1 MQLPQAAP
9 LLPRLP
15 QALRRLP
22 QQAACARAVALERRR
37 HHGQAR
43 RRWPLRRGGRRLE
56 RGGRPSAQAGSMG
69 GGQAERG
76 DAGVEVEGG
85 RGGGLERGEQ
95 RVGDA
100 HAQLQQRPSVYM
112 YYRLDGVDAW
122 RPPGVPARDGLV
134 LLLMMYSSSRL
145 V

>member
-22 QQAACARAVALERRR
+22 QEAACARAVALERRR

-43 RRWPLRRGGRRLE
+43 RRRPLRRGGRRLE
-56 RGGRPSAQAGSMG
+56 GGVR
-69 GGQAERG
+69 
-76 DAGVEVEGG
+76 
-85 RGGGLERGEQ
+85 
-95 RVGDA
+95 
-100 HAQLQQRPSVYM
+100 RPSVC
-112 YYRLDGVDAW
+112 YRLDGVDAW

>member
-1 MQLPQAAP
+1 MYKAQVRLNSGRRPPVRRTVRVGRRRRRPRSRERLVQLPQAAP

-22 QQAACARAVALERRR
+22 QEAACARAVALERRR

-43 RRWPLRRGGRRLE
+43 RRRPLRRGGRRLE
-56 RGGRPSAQAGSMG
+56 GGGR
-69 GGQAERG
+69 
-76 DAGVEVEGG
+76 
-85 RGGGLERGEQ
+85 
-95 RVGDA
+95 
-100 HAQLQQRPSVYM
+100 RPSVYM